1 MAGSGEAARFGGLAA
16 LPEVVWND
24 NEFLGQDWEAFVIE
38 GLFQPTHLILIF
50 GIALLVFG
58 PKKLPELGKG
68 LGDGIRGF
76 KAAMNPAANSEDV
89 KKDGPEV

>member
-1 MAGSGEAARFGGLAA
+1 VF
-16 LPEVVWND
+16 
-24 NEFLGQDWEAFVIE
+24 E

-76 KAAMNPAANSEDV
+76 KAAMNPEANAGEE
-89 KKDGPEV
+89 KKDGPEA